1 MEYAI
6 RLKGLTKSFQKEKVL
21 KNITHDFEKGKIHG
35 IMGFNG
41 SGKTVMFKCI
51 CGFLQPESG
60 TVLVGGKQIGKELD
74 FPDSVGIIIENPGF
88 FLDLSGFANLKRLA
102 SLKHRI
108 SDDDVRATMRA
119 LGLDPLSKK
128 KVGQYS
134 LGMRERL
141 GIAQAIMEDPELLIL
156 DEPFNGLDNI
166 KTYPA
171 AYPGVF
177 GVRQDRYGLL
187 GNGQILFQEQKG
199 YNIENS
205 IIANFSWNGIVNQA
219 NSYAAPVVTGHIA
232 TYLNRKPTAGFDD
245 VMDFLMTIATHKSDY
260 PDILE
265 NVIRDK
271 TNIEIPVIAGID
283 LDYEEMIQLKVM
295 FSQNGYYAINLQKN
309 PLDENVIPLEYY
321 DDSNESLNDILYTV
335 YIAYEPDI
343 ILLNQEEEIFE
354 SSKASDIDMYIVR
367 KNNMYELYA
376 EDRIGITYNIE
387 DIYELVCQ
395 YFA

>member
-156 DEPFNGLDNI
+156 DEPFNGLDKQGTGEVCELLRGLKERGKTILIAAHNMLEIEWLCDTICEMDAGVLTQI
-166 KTYPA
+166 K
-171 AYPGVF
+171 
-177 GVRQDRYGLL
+177 
-187 GNGQILFQEQKG
+187 
-199 YNIENS
+199 
-205 IIANFSWNGIVNQA
+205 
-219 NSYAAPVVTGHIA
+219 
-232 TYLNRKPTAGFDD
+232 
-245 VMDFLMTIATHKSDY
+245 
-260 PDILE
+260 
-265 NVIRDK
+265 
-271 TNIEIPVIAGID
+271 
-283 LDYEEMIQLKVM
+283 
-295 FSQNGYYAINLQKN
+295 
-309 PLDENVIPLEYY
+309 
-321 DDSNESLNDILYTV
+321 
-335 YIAYEPDI
+335 
-343 ILLNQEEEIFE
+343 
-354 SSKASDIDMYIVR
+354 
-367 KNNMYELYA
+367 
-376 EDRIGITYNIE
+376 
-387 DIYELVCQ
+387 
-395 YFA
+395 

>member
-141 GIAQAIMEDPELLIL
+141 GIAQAIM
-156 DEPFNGLDNI
+156 
-166 KTYPA
+166 
-171 AYPGVF
+171 
-177 GVRQDRYGLL
+177 
-187 GNGQILFQEQKG
+187 
-199 YNIENS
+199 
-205 IIANFSWNGIVNQA
+205 
-219 NSYAAPVVTGHIA
+219 
-232 TYLNRKPTAGFDD
+232 
-245 VMDFLMTIATHKSDY
+245 
-260 PDILE
+260 
-265 NVIRDK
+265 
-271 TNIEIPVIAGID
+271 
-283 LDYEEMIQLKVM
+283 
-295 FSQNGYYAINLQKN
+295 
-309 PLDENVIPLEYY
+309 
-321 DDSNESLNDILYTV
+321 
-335 YIAYEPDI
+335 
-343 ILLNQEEEIFE
+343 
-354 SSKASDIDMYIVR
+354 
-367 KNNMYELYA
+367 
-376 EDRIGITYNIE
+376 
-387 DIYELVCQ
+387 
-395 YFA
+395 

>member
-156 DEPFNGLDNI
+156 DEPFNGLDKQGAGEVFELLRGLKERGKTILIAAHNMLEIEWLCDTICEMDAGVLTQI
-166 KTYPA
+166 K
-171 AYPGVF
+171 
-177 GVRQDRYGLL
+177 
-187 GNGQILFQEQKG
+187 
-199 YNIENS
+199 
-205 IIANFSWNGIVNQA
+205 
-219 NSYAAPVVTGHIA
+219 
-232 TYLNRKPTAGFDD
+232 
-245 VMDFLMTIATHKSDY
+245 
-260 PDILE
+260 
-265 NVIRDK
+265 
-271 TNIEIPVIAGID
+271 
-283 LDYEEMIQLKVM
+283 
-295 FSQNGYYAINLQKN
+295 
-309 PLDENVIPLEYY
+309 
-321 DDSNESLNDILYTV
+321 
-335 YIAYEPDI
+335 
-343 ILLNQEEEIFE
+343 
-354 SSKASDIDMYIVR
+354 
-367 KNNMYELYA
+367 
-376 EDRIGITYNIE
+376 
-387 DIYELVCQ
+387 
-395 YFA
+395 

>member
-60 TVLVGGKQIGKELD
+60 TVLVGGKQI
-74 FPDSVGIIIENPGF
+74 PGF

-156 DEPFNGLDNI
+156 DEPFNGLDKQGAGEVCELLRGLKERGKTILIAAHNMLEIEWLCDTICEMDAGVLTQI
-166 KTYPA
+166 K
-171 AYPGVF
+171 
-177 GVRQDRYGLL
+177 
-187 GNGQILFQEQKG
+187 
-199 YNIENS
+199 
-205 IIANFSWNGIVNQA
+205 
-219 NSYAAPVVTGHIA
+219 
-232 TYLNRKPTAGFDD
+232 
-245 VMDFLMTIATHKSDY
+245 
-260 PDILE
+260 
-265 NVIRDK
+265 
-271 TNIEIPVIAGID
+271 
-283 LDYEEMIQLKVM
+283 
-295 FSQNGYYAINLQKN
+295 
-309 PLDENVIPLEYY
+309 
-321 DDSNESLNDILYTV
+321 
-335 YIAYEPDI
+335 
-343 ILLNQEEEIFE
+343 
-354 SSKASDIDMYIVR
+354 
-367 KNNMYELYA
+367 
-376 EDRIGITYNIE
+376 
-387 DIYELVCQ
+387 
-395 YFA
+395 